1 MHPERITQN
10 DKGFVND
17 LDYDGVGFRENDFSK
32 IETKKTFCINMFCY
46 ENRLIFAIYISDEK
60 LENSMD
66 FLLVIDENK
75 SHYAYIKDFKRFMF
89 HETNNKN
96 KKHFCKSC
104 LHCFSNRKI
113 LTEHKEVCLGINGA
127 QSVRFEKETIEFK
140 NYFKQIQVPFKVYA
154 DFECNLLKVMKVL
167 TQKKIKIVFIVVCLQ
182 TCLC

>member
-75 SHYAYIKDFKRFMF
+75 SHYAYIKDFKDLCFMKQ
-89 HETNNKN
+89 TIKTKN
-96 KKHFCKSC
+96 TFAKVVYIV
-104 LHCFSNRKI
+104 LVI
-113 LTEHKEVCLGINGA
+113 
-127 QSVRFEKETIEFK
+127 EK
-140 NYFKQIQVPFKVYA
+140 Y
-154 DFECNLLKVMKVL
+154 
-167 TQKKIKIVFIVVCLQ
+167 
-182 TCLC
+182 